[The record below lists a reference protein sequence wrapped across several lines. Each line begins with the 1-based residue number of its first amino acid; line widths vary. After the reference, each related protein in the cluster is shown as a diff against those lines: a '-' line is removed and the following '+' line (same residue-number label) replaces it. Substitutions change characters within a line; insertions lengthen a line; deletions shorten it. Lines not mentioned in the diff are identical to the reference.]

1 MFSILIPT
9 YKNFEYLKICINSL
23 KKNSKYNNQILVHIN
38 TEDLETENF
47 LIKNKISYTK
57 SEFNSG
63 MPKSLNTVSK
73 LSTKNFVVI
82 SHDDFYYCPD
92 WDGYLMSEIKKCKN
106 SFFLYTGLMMGPNQ
120 PLNCNFGE
128 NFNNFDETSLL
139 NKYNDLTHY
148 DFTGSTKHPA
158 ILKKE
163 LWERVGGWSEEFYP
177 TGGDDTD
184 FLVKLW
190 NVGVRDFKGV
200 NKSRVYHFGS
210 ITTRKKKDS
219 KNNYLGSK
227 ANNIFLKKWGFSIN
241 FFEKFYLRSGYNKK
255 GIVMKKYDGLT
266 KEPEKN
272 INFFFNLLLCK
283 IKLIIAYF
291 K

>member
-139 NKYNDLTHY
+139 NQYNDLTHY

-163 LWERVGGWSEEFYP
+163 LWEKVGGWSEEFYP

>member
-9 YKNFEYLKICINSL
+9 YKNFEYLKICVNSL

-38 TEDLETENF
+38 TEDLKTENF
-47 LIKNKISYTK
+47 LNKNKISFTK
-57 SEFNSG
+57 SEFNFG

-73 LSTKNFVVI
+73 LSMKDFIVI
-82 SHDDFYYCPD
+82 SHDDFYYCPN
-92 WDGYLMSEIKKCKN
+92 WDEYLMNEIKKSKN
-106 SFFLYTGLMMGPNQ
+106 SIFLYTGLMMGPNQ
-120 PLNCNFGE
+120 PLDCNFGE
-128 NFNNFDETSLL
+128 NFVNFDEKRLL
-139 NKYNDLTHY
+139 KEFNNIVHY

-158 ILKKE
+158 ILKKD
-163 LWERVGGWSEEFYP
+163 LWDRVGGWSEEFYP

-190 NVGVRDFKGV
+190 NIGVRDFKGI

-210 ITTRKKKDS
+210 ITTRKRKDS

-227 ANNIFLKKWGFSIN
+227 ANIIFLKKWGFSIN

-255 GIVMKKYDGLT
+255 GIIMHKYDGLT
-266 KEPEKN
+266 KEPKKN
-272 INFFFNLLLCK
+272 IYFFFSLLVCK
-283 IKLIIAYF
+283 IKLIISYF

>member
-38 TEDLETENF
+38 TEHLETENF

-73 LSTKNFVVI
+73 LSTKNFIVI

-92 WDGYLMSEIKKCKN
+92 WDEYLMSEIKKCKN
-106 SFFLYTGLMMGPNQ
+106 SFFLYTGLMIGPNQ

-227 ANNIFLKKWGFSIN
+227 ANYIFLKKWGFSIN

-272 INFFFNLLLCK
+272 IYFFFNLLLCK
-283 IKLIIAYF
+283 IKLIIAYI

>member
-73 LSTKNFVVI
+73 LSTKNFIVI

-92 WDGYLMSEIKKCKN
+92 WDEYLMSEIKKCKN
-106 SFFLYTGLMMGPNQ
+106 SFFLYTGLMIGPNQ

>member
-9 YKNFEYLKICINSL
+9 YKNFEYLKICVNSL
-23 KKNSKYNNQILVHIN
+23 KKNSKYNNQILVHVN

-47 LIKNKISYTK
+47 LSKNKISFTK
-57 SEFNSG
+57 SEFNLG
-63 MPKSLNTVSK
+63 MSKSLNIASK
-73 LSTKNFVVI
+73 FSTKDFIVI
-82 SHDDFYYCPD
+82 SHDDFYYCPN
-92 WDGYLMSEIKKCKN
+92 WDGYLVNEIKKCKN

-120 PLNCNFGE
+120 PLNCDFGE
-128 NFNNFDETSLL
+128 NFNNFEETNLL
-139 NKYNDLTHY
+139 NQFNDLVHY

-158 ILKKE
+158 VLKKE
-163 LWERVGGWSEEFYP
+163 LWDRVGGWSEEFYP

-190 NVGVRDFKGV
+190 NIGVRDFKGV

-210 ITTRKKKDS
+210 ITTRKRNDS
-219 KNNYLGSK
+219 HNNYLGSK
-227 ANNIFLKKWGFSIN
+227 ANHIFLKKWGFSIK

-266 KEPEKN
+266 KEPKKN
-272 INFFFNLLLCK
+272 IHFFFSLIICK
-283 IKLIIAYF
+283 IKLLIAYF

>member
-9 YKNFEYLKICINSL
+9 YKNFEYLKICVNSL

-38 TEDLETENF
+38 TEDLKTENF
-47 LIKNKISYTK
+47 LNKNKISFTK
-57 SEFNSG
+57 SEFNFG
-63 MPKSLNTVSK
+63 MPRSLNTVSK
-73 LSTKNFVVI
+73 LSMKDFIVI
-82 SHDDFYYCPD
+82 SHDDFYYCPS
-92 WDGYLMSEIKKCKN
+92 WDEYLMNEIKKSKN
-106 SFFLYTGLMMGPNQ
+106 SIFLYTGLMMGPNQ

-128 NFNNFDETSLL
+128 NFVNFDEKRLL
-139 NKYNDLTHY
+139 KEFNNIVHY

-158 ILKKE
+158 ILKKD
-163 LWERVGGWSEEFYP
+163 LWDRVGGWSEEFYP

-190 NVGVRDFKGV
+190 NIGVRDFKGI

-210 ITTRKKKDS
+210 ITTRKRKDS

-227 ANNIFLKKWGFSIN
+227 ANIIFLKKWGFSIN

-255 GIVMKKYDGLT
+255 GIVMHKYDGLT
-266 KEPEKN
+266 KEPKKN
-272 INFFFNLLLCK
+272 IYFFFSLLVCK
-283 IKLIIAYF
+283 IKLIISYF

>member
-73 LSTKNFVVI
+73 LSTKNFIVI

-92 WDGYLMSEIKKCKN
+92 WDEYLMSEIKKCKN
-106 SFFLYTGLMMGPNQ
+106 SFFLYTGLMIGPNQ

-139 NKYNDLTHY
+139 NQYNDLTHY

-163 LWERVGGWSEEFYP
+163 LWEKVGGWSEEFYP

-272 INFFFNLLLCK
+272 IYFFFNLLLFK
-283 IKLIIAYF
+283 IKLIIAYI